1 MFKKIIVLNLA
12 FSVFYASDVITI
24 DSLFKKQIGLRSV
37 SSLSYLSSGNAYIY
51 NTYPT
56 LVAQPDTLSWTDTKK
71 LSFNQTFIY
80 TLSSKFDILLSGSGS
95 YNQVVVNTRTRSHR
109 YYWKQSFDSS
119 ILYART

>member
-51 NTYPT
+51 NIYPT
-56 LVAQPDTLSWTDTKK
+56 LVAQPENLARK
-71 LSFNQTFIY
+71 
-80 TLSSKFDILLSGSGS
+80 
-95 YNQVVVNTRTRSHR
+95 QVYQDR
-109 YYWKQSFDSS
+109 YRNPQ
-119 ILYART
+119 